1 MTVDVDIK
9 NIQIRSNGKNEN
21 IKESFV
27 PVKLIIAAKNC
38 ESLYHDKRY

>member
-9 NIQIRSNGKNEN
+9 NIQIRNNGKNEN
-21 IKESFV
+21 IKESL